1 MSSISTMPSSQTE
14 ELIDENL
21 QALSQ
26 LAHFVAELPSEHY
39 RQAFGA
45 HGRHTLGKHVRHIID
60 HYDALLDEDVL
71 SGDARLDYE
80 HRQRD
85 SALEQSPSLAS
96 EHITSIMKRLGVLQA
111 ASLRKSI
118 RLAYPAME
126 STLEL
131 DSSPGREL
139 AFLTS
144 HTIHHMAVIGLLAES
159 VGIVLPETFGV
170 HPSTLRH
177 WAGEAEDLRARSA

>member
-1 MSSISTMPSSQTE
+1 MSSISTMPSSERE
-14 ELIDENL
+14 ELIEENL
-21 QALSQ
+21 QTLLQLECFVTELS
-26 LAHFVAELPSEHY
+26 PEHY
-39 RQAFGA
+39 RQVFGVQ
-45 HGRHTLGKHVRHIID
+45 GRHTLGKHVRHIID

-71 SGDARLDYE
+71 SGETRLDYE

-85 SALEQSPSLAS
+85 SALEESPTLAA
-96 EHITSIMKRLGVLQA
+96 EHLGSIRHRLGALQE
-111 ASLRKSI
+111 ASPRNSL

-144 HTIHHMAVIGLLAES
+144 HTIHHMAIIGLLAES
-159 VGIVLPETFGV
+159 IGIVLPETFGV

-177 WAGEAEDLRARSA
+177 WERQAEELRARSA